1 MNEKDLHTMC
11 NPSRNN
17 RLKSEKYDSMEKKSQ
32 KNMITPYIL
41 EQNKS

>member
-17 RLKSEKYDSMEKKSQ
+17 RLKSEKYDSMEKK
-32 KNMITPYIL
+32 
-41 EQNKS
+41 KSKKYDNTVHFGTK

>member
-17 RLKSEKYDSMEKKSQ
+17 RLKSEKYDSMEKK
-32 KNMITPYIL
+32 KVKKI
-41 EQNKS
+41 

>member
-17 RLKSEKYDSMEKKSQ
+17 KLKSEKCDSMEKK
-32 KNMITPYIL
+32 KVKKI
-41 EQNKS
+41 

>member
-17 RLKSEKYDSMEKKSQ
+17 KVKSEKYDSTEKK
-32 KNMITPYIL
+32 
-41 EQNKS
+41 KSEKYDNTIQFGTK